1 MASWWRKALNTAKDI
16 GLPVLGGIVGGPLGG
31 ALAGALAGATGRGKP
46 RLKNILVGA
55 GTGALTGG
63 AIKKAGG
70 GMQGF
75 KNMFTGGASSTST
88 SGATQAVESLVPETA
103 SQIVQDPLKKSLIG
117 RGLEWVE
124 KNPLPAQAIATGL
137 QSMTSRDSDAELMD
151 LRRDIFNEDKAQ
163 YAKEEERRRKIAQ
176 LLFPIYQQMYERQR
190 GAM

>member
-16 GLPVLGGIVGGPLGG
+16 GLPVVGGIIGGPLGPLGG

-75 KNMFTGGASSTST
+75 KNMFTGGGSSTAA
-88 SGATQAVESLVPETA
+88 GDATKDAVGRSLV
-103 SQIVQDPLKKSLIG
+103 G
-117 RGLEWVE
+117 RGLEWVA
-124 KNPLPAQAIATGL
+124 KNPIPAQAIATGL
-137 QSMTSRDSDAELMD
+137 QSMTSRDPDAELMD